1 MRDPAEVARVE
12 ARGDAELV
20 ILSQQGDAEAFGQL
34 ARRWQAALFHFAR
47 RLLGNG
53 DDARDVCQ
61 ETLLRAYQNLPRL
74 RDPAKFKA
82 WVHLI
87 TLNLCRDRLRS
98 PRARVESEAFE
109 EETIGDAG
117 RFAPPVTPVRVVD
130 GARLAEALN
139 AVLARISPEQ
149 RAAILLREYQGF
161 TTEEIAEM
169 TGVPTATVRTRI
181 FYGFRAV
188 RQLLLERGI
197 DAAGFNGRA

>member
-1 MRDPAEVARVE
+1 VE

-20 ILSQQGDAEAFGQL
+20 VLSQQGDAEAFGQL
-34 ARRWQAALFHFAR
+34 ARRWQTALFHFAR

-98 PRARVESEAFE
+98 PRARVESEAYE

-117 RFAPPVTPVRVVD
+117 RFARPDTPERVVD
-130 GARLAEALN
+130 GTRLAEALGG
-139 AVLARISPEQ
+139 VLARISPEQ

-197 DAAGFNGRA
+197 DAGGFDGRV

>member
-20 ILSQQGDAEAFGQL
+20 VLSQQGDAEAFGQL

-74 RDPAKFKA
+74 RDPAKFKP

-87 TLNLCRDRLRS
+87 TLNLCRDRMRS
-98 PRARVESEAFE
+98 PRARIESEAYE
-109 EETIGDAG
+109 EETIGETR
-117 RFAPPVTPVRVVD
+117 RFTRPATPERVVD
-130 GARLAEALN
+130 GARLAEALGG
-139 AVLARISPEQ
+139 VLARISPEQ

-188 RQLLLERGI
+188 RQLLLEQGI
-197 DAAGFNGRA
+197 DAAGFDGRA

>member
-1 MRDPAEVARVE
+1 VE

-20 ILSQQGDAEAFGQL
+20 VLSQQGDAEAFGQL

-82 WVHLI
+82 WIHLI
-87 TLNLCRDRLRS
+87 TLNLCRDRMRS
-98 PRARVESEAFE
+98 PRARIETQAYE
-109 EETIGDAG
+109 EETIGDAR
-117 RFAPPVTPVRVVD
+117 RFVPPATPERVVD
-130 GARLAEALN
+130 GTRLAEALGG
-139 AVLARISPEQ
+139 VLARISPEQ

>member
-1 MRDPAEVARVE
+1 ME

-20 ILSQQGDAEAFGQL
+20 ILSQQGDAEAFGLL

-61 ETLLRAYQNLPRL
+61 EALLRAYQNLPRL
-74 RDPAKFKA
+74 RDPAKFKS

-87 TLNLCRDRLRS
+87 TLNLCRDRMRS
-98 PRARVESEAFE
+98 PRVRIESEALE
-109 EETIGDAG
+109 EETIGRAA
-117 RFAPPVTPVRVVD
+117 RAASPATPVRVVD
-130 GARLAEALN
+130 AARLAEALN
-139 AVLARISPEQ
+139 GVLARISPEQ

-188 RQLLLERGI
+188 RQLLLEQGI
-197 DAAGFNGRA
+197 DAAGFDGRA

>member
-1 MRDPAEVARVE
+1 ME

-20 ILSQQGDAEAFGQL
+20 VLSQQGDAEAFGQL
-34 ARRWQAALFHFAR
+34 ARRWQAALFQFAR

-61 ETLLRAYQNLPRL
+61 EALLRAYENLPRL

-87 TLNLCRDRLRS
+87 ALNLCRDRLRS
-98 PRARVESEAFE
+98 PRSRIESATYE
-109 EETIGDAG
+109 EGAIGGTRIAT
-117 RFAPPVTPVRVVD
+117 PPATPDRVVD
-130 GARLAEALN
+130 RSRLAEALGE
-139 AVLARISPEQ
+139 VLARISPEQ
-149 RAAILLREYQGF
+149 RAAILLREFQGF

-188 RQLLLERGI
+188 RQMLQERGI
-197 DAAGFNGRA
+197 DAAGFDARS